1 MMGQYESQQQSPL
14 QNSQLWG
21 QMNPQAF
28 GQQTFGQLAGGYGT
42 QGQFSG
48 LGQAAFGQP
57 YQQFTQ
63 PIGAFGQVGGV
74 GMQSPWALQQ
84 RHLTPQDASEVVRQ
98 LVPLLPQIIA
108 QAQQQ
113 PQAAFGYSGFG
124 QRMLTQHD
132 VNEVVR
138 QILPIVP
145 QIVAQLQGQ
154 SQVPGLHAGY
164 GGFGFAPL
172 GQLAATGQIYQQP
185 WAQQQLYHQSPW
197 AQQLHYQ
204 QPYGQQQLY
213 HQQPFGL
220 HAYPQVQAA
229 YGGVQPGLGHM
240 QRQLTQQD
248 VSEVVRQL
256 VGVIPQVIQNM
267 QATSHQR
274 DFNR

>member
-1 MMGQYESQQQSPL
+1 MMGQYESQQLNPL

-21 QMNPQAF
+21 QINPQAF
-28 GQQTFGQLAGGYGT
+28 GQTFGQQAGGYGI
-42 QGQFSG
+42 QGQFPG

-57 YQQFTQ
+57 YGQYGSQQFGQ
-63 PIGAFGQVGGV
+63 PFGAFGQMGGV
-74 GMQSPWALQQ
+74 GIQSPWALQQ

-113 PQAAFGYSGFG
+113 PQAAFGYGGFG
-124 QRMLTQHD
+124 QRMLTQQD

-154 SQVPGLHAGY
+154 SQVPAMHAGY
-164 GGFGFAPL
+164 GFAPL
-172 GQLAATGQIYQQP
+172 GQLAATGQIHQQP
-185 WAQQQLYHQSPW
+185 W
-197 AQQLHYQ
+197 
-204 QPYGQQQLY
+204 GQQQLY
-213 HQQPFGL
+213 HQHPLAQQLTYQQPFGQQL
-220 HAYPQVQAA
+220 YHQPYGQQAWPQVQAA
-229 YGGVQPGLGHM
+229 FGGVQPGLGQM

-267 QATSHQR
+267 QATSYQR
-274 DFNR
+274 ELNR

>member
-28 GQQTFGQLAGGYGT
+28 GQQTFGQQAGGYGT
-42 QGQFSG
+42 QGQFPG

-57 YQQFTQ
+57 WGQYGGQQYGQ
-63 PIGAFGQVGGV
+63 PFGALGQVGGV
-74 GMQSPWALQQ
+74 GLQSPWAMQQ
-84 RHLTPQDASEVVRQ
+84 RHLTPQDANEVVRQ

-113 PQAAFGYSGFG
+113 PQAAFGYGGFG
-124 QRMLTQHD
+124 QRMLTQQD

-154 SQVPGLHAGY
+154 SQMPGLHAGY
-164 GGFGFAPL
+164 GSYQAGYGLAPL
-172 GQLAATGQIYQQP
+172 GQLAATGQFSQQP
-185 WAQQQLYHQSPW
+185 WAQQLYHQ
-197 AQQLHYQ
+197 
-204 QPYGQQQLY
+204 QPFGQQQLH

-220 HAYPQVQAA
+220 HAYPQIQAA
-229 YGGVQPGLGHM
+229 YGGLQPGFGQM

-274 DFNR
+274 ELNR

>member
-1 MMGQYESQQQSPL
+1 MTGQYESQQQSPL

-21 QMNPQAF
+21 QTNPQAL
-28 GQQTFGQLAGGYGT
+28 GQQTFGQQAGGYGT
-42 QGQFSG
+42 QGQIPG
-48 LGQAAFGQP
+48 LGQAAYGQP
-57 YQQFTQ
+57 YGQFGGQQFGQ
-63 PIGAFGQVGGV
+63 ANIGGYTGGI
-74 GMQSPWALQQ
+74 GIQSPAALQQ
-84 RHLTPQDASEVVRQ
+84 RQLTPQDASEVVRQ

-113 PQAAFGYSGFG
+113 QPQAAFGGGFG
-124 QRMLTQHD
+124 QRMLTQQD

-154 SQVPGLHAGY
+154 SQGHAIHAGY
-164 GGFGFAPL
+164 GGYGAPL
-172 GQLAATGQIYQQP
+172 GHLAATGHQMLQQPFGQQQLYQQQP
-185 WAQQQLYHQSPW
+185 LAQQQLYQ
-197 AQQLHYQ
+197 
-204 QPYGQQQLY
+204 
-213 HQQPFGL
+213 QQPFGQQSW
-220 HAYPQVQAA
+220 PQVHAA
-229 YGGVQPGLGHM
+229 FGGGQQGQT

-274 DFNR
+274 DLNR